1 MIESYLSDD
10 YWTLSGPGTAH
21 TRVLG
26 SRFSAIAFHVA
37 DESELESRL
46 MELKKTEF
54 DATHHCWAHVIRKD
68 HELRERV
75 SDDGEPKGTA
85 GLPILH
91 EIRKQN
97 LQNIAVIV
105 ARWFGGTKL
114 GTGGLVR
121 AYGECGALAI
131 GNAVRVQRKTG
142 VIVAVDTPFELQSVV
157 YQLAASSFAHVE
169 QASSEGDARLLVK
182 LRRAQAEA
190 FCVALRDRSAG
201 RLAGFIEGEWTS

>member
-75 SDDGEPKGTA
+75 SDDGRPKGH
-85 GLPILH
+85 G
-91 EIRKQN
+91 Q
-97 LQNIAVIV
+97 V
-105 ARWFGGTKL
+105 AHSSRNSQAKL
-114 GTGGLVR
+114 TEHRGYRRSLVRRHQTWHRRPGTGL
-121 AYGECGALAI
+121 
-131 GNAVRVQRKTG
+131 
-142 VIVAVDTPFELQSVV
+142 
-157 YQLAASSFAHVE
+157 
-169 QASSEGDARLLVK
+169 
-182 LRRAQAEA
+182 
-190 FCVALRDRSAG
+190 
-201 RLAGFIEGEWTS
+201 W

>member
-1 MIESYLSDD
+1 M
-10 YWTLSGPGTAH
+10 
-21 TRVLG
+21 
-26 SRFSAIAFHVA
+26 
-37 DESELESRL
+37 
-46 MELKKTEF
+46 
-54 DATHHCWAHVIRKD
+54 
-68 HELRERV
+68 
-75 SDDGEPKGTA
+75 
-85 GLPILH
+85 PILH

-131 GNAVRVQRKTG
+131 GNAVRVQRKTESSSPL
-142 VIVAVDTPFELQSVV
+142 TPFRLQSVV

-182 LRRAQAEA
+182 LRRAQAG
-190 FCVALRDRSAG
+190 RSASPCVIGQRARFG
-201 RLAGFIEGEWTS
+201 RFYRG